1 MLWSYDFKSISNCMT
16 PVISNGRVFVGNAYG
31 DGSAL
36 IHVTS
41 PNSVREVYQNRNLRN
56 FHGGVVLIDGYLY
69 GSSGTSDGPLVC
81 MNMMT
86 GEVAWKHRSVGM
98 GAVTYADGRLYYR
111 GDRSKRM
118 ALIEATPEGYR
129 EHGRF
134 LQPDSTHKPAW
145 PHPVIANGRMYLRD
159 QHRILAYDV
168 REK

>member
-1 MLWSYDFKSISNCMT
+1 MGQAFFSL
-16 PVISNGRVFVGNAYG
+16 
-31 DGSAL
+31 
-36 IHVTS
+36 
-41 PNSVREVYQNRNLRN
+41 
-56 FHGGVVLIDGYLY
+56 
-69 GSSGTSDGPLVC
+69 
-81 MNMMT
+81 
-86 GEVAWKHRSVGM
+86 SVGM

-118 ALIEATPEGYR
+118 ALVEATPEGYR